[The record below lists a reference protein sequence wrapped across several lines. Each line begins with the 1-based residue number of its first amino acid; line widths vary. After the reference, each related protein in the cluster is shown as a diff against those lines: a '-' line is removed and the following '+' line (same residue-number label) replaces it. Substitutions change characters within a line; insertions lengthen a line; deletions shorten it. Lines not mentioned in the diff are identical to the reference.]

1 MYICNFSLS
10 HSLPHKTC
18 IFGAGKS
25 ACLTS
30 SSSLFIPLTQ
40 KVHFPP
46 QDLCTCPDCLSF
58 LYIDLCCSF
67 VSWSCRQLSKW
78 WLLWL
83 LYFKHLSLPPTLSSL
98 CIAFSPLSTRHVWH
112 IFILFII
119 KPEWQFYENRSFLFS
134 LVHQCPQNHAR
145 LTQQTIMNWTEEWIK
160 EEQGMSLPSN
170 KHLWTN
176 VNY

>member
-1 MYICNFSLS
+1 MYFWCR
-10 HSLPHKTC
+10 
-18 IFGAGKS
+18 
-25 ACLTS
+25 
-30 SSSLFIPLTQ
+30 
-40 KVHFPP
+40 KV
-46 QDLCTCPDCLSF
+46 CLS
-58 LYIDLCCSF
+58 DLILLTVHSSNTESAFPTPGPLHMPGLLILPLHRFMLLFCLLKLS
-67 VSWSCRQLSKW
+67 SLSKW

-145 LTQQTIMNWTEEWIK
+145 LTQQTVMNWTEEWIK